1 MDRLMTGRG
10 SSREGFLGRS
20 IAPPADL
27 ERPVEVEEGCA
38 RKVEE
43 GSNPGVGGSQGW
55 SADAA

>member
-1 MDRLMTGRG
+1 MTGRG

-38 RKVEE
+38 RMGEE
-43 GSNPGVGGSQGW
+43 GSNPGVGGSQGS